1 MPIAIMRTPHNNADT
16 RGYLVAD
23 NYAMQEVRPR
33 YAGLLSRGKCRGNGC
48 GARVIHCV
56 PEAVIELC
64 RVRRRA
70 IDQRSGPWR
79 GFFPQAQLGWAA
91 IQIVGHGLRDRT
103 SVVSGKRVYVR
114 VDPGGRR
121 TIKQKNTTQL

>member
-1 MPIAIMRTPHNNADT
+1 MIRRPPRSTRTATLLPYTTLFRSAIMRTPHNNADT

-79 GFFPQAQLGWAA
+79 GFFPQDQLGWAA
-91 IQIVGHGLRDRT
+91 IQIVGHGLRKQSNGFGLRT
-103 SVVSGKRVYVR
+103 R
-114 VDPGGRR
+114 
-121 TIKQKNTTQL
+121 